1 MTAFAAAVDVLFA
14 DPNLALPAVWHPGGA
29 GPGQPVHV
37 IRLRPDRIAGFGESR
52 FVTDTVVLQLRI
64 SDAPGLAQGDLI
76 EITGEAFEIL
86 GEPLRD
92 GERLIWSAEA
102 RVQP

>member
-1 MTAFAAAVDVLFA
+1 VTAFTAAVDILFT
-14 DPNLALPAVWHPGGA
+14 DPNLALPAIWHPGGA
-29 GPGQPVHV
+29 GPGQPVQM
-37 IRLRPDRIAGFGESR
+37 IRQCPDRIAGFGESR

-64 SDAPGLAQGDLI
+64 SDAPALAQGDLI
-76 EITGEAFEIL
+76 EIAGEAFEIL

-102 RVQP
+102 RRA

>member
-1 MTAFAAAVDVLFA
+1 MTAIVAAVDVLFA

-29 GPGQPVHV
+29 GPGQPVQV
-37 IRLRPDRIAGFGESR
+37 IRQRPDRIAGFGESR
-52 FVTDTVVLQLRI
+52 FVTDTVVLQLRM

-76 EITGEAFEIL
+76 EIAGEAFEIL

>member
-1 MTAFAAAVDVLFA
+1 MTAFAAAADVLFA

-29 GPGQPVHV
+29 GPGQPVQV
-37 IRLRPDRIAGFGESR
+37 IRQRPDRIAGFGESR
-52 FVTDTVVLQLRI
+52 FVTDTVVLQLRM
-64 SDAPGLAQGDLI
+64 SDAPALAQGDLI
-76 EITGEAFEIL
+76 EVAGETFEIL
-86 GEPLRD
+86 GEPLSG

>member
-1 MTAFAAAVDVLFA
+1 MTAFAAAVDIIFA

-29 GPGQPVHV
+29 GPGQPVQV
-37 IRLRPDRIAGFGESR
+37 IRQRPDRIAGFGESR

-64 SDAPGLAQGDLI
+64 SDAPTLAQGDLI
-76 EITGEAFEIL
+76 EIAGEPFEIL